1 MTRIGREAERN
12 LAFLCISA
20 LQERKGKE
28 KKKNERALEEDKD
41 DDAVTQERY
50 RRGRGKRMGWEMG
63 GGVLSCK
70 ARV

>member
-1 MTRIGREAERN
+1 MDGRPSGTSLFYASV
-12 LAFLCISA
+12 LF
-20 LQERKGKE
+20 RKGRGRK

-63 GGVLSCK
+63 GGGS
-70 ARV
+70 